1 MKLTKTAFAL
11 RLAVLFLGIVIS
23 TGLRPA
29 KAEASAKVIGVY
41 SVKVD
46 SGYLALRTEKAYDSS
61 NEIGKLYT
69 GDYVVPIGS
78 TDTSDEYWYVY
89 SLDQEKPGYVNSSYL
104 VYEGR
109 YKGGECYDV
118 KVDSGYLALR
128 TEKAY
133 DSSNEI
139 GKLYTGDS
147 VLLLNDSDSSYW
159 FVYSPDLM
167 KAGYVNKDYLK

>member
-1 MKLTKTAFAL
+1 MKSIRMALTFK
-11 RLAVLFLGIVIS
+11 LAALFLGILIS
-23 TGLRPA
+23 MGFCPVKT
-29 KAEASAKVIGVY
+29 EASAKVIGLY

-46 SGYLALRTEKAYDSS
+46 SGYLALRNEKAYDSS

-69 GDYVVPIGS
+69 GDYVLPIGS
-78 TDTSDEYWYVY
+78 TSSSDEYWYVY
-89 SLDQEKPGYVNSSYL
+89 SYDQGKLGYVNSSYL

-109 YKGGECYDV
+109 LKNEEYYDV

-128 TEKAY
+128 KEKAY

-159 FVYSPDLM
+159 IVYSPDLM